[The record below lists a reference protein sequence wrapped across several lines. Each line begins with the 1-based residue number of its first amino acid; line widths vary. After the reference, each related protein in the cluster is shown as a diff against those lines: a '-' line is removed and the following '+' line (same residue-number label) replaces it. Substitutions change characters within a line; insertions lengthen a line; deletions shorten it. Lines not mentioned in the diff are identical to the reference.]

1 LHAQVDLPYHYLVEA
16 INKKACRGLLVRA
29 DGSARHESEVHGI
42 ASRAWQLT
50 NDSIRSAARLL
61 YSPQTIAV
69 ACLSMALEED
79 GKQFQEQQPDAVATA
94 IETTLLAS
102 IAAEFNVDAAQ
113 CADVRAMTLMTV
125 QRTLAR
131 PERGAAAGAGAAI
144 GAAGGAGAARTA
156 VSAYPPSAQ
165 AQQVNSSTLVA
176 SSAASNSSS
185 GSGTGASSAAASSSA
200 KRSIDQVRDTA
211 AATSTVHSRVGDQIN
226 SAEGGGKVARHADTA
241 AAPALPASSS
251 VSSSARESTSSVSS
265 APASSSKP
273 SSAAEP
279 ADADPFEI
287 DDDELVASASSTAS
301 LAPGTGD
308 HMISSA
314 SNGSGSGSAGGSLT
328 HSGAVNDS
336 WESNSLPPNVSHGM
350 SGMQSCERGDNDGDD
365 AHSALNLGA
374 VTPFLGGADA

>member
-1 LHAQVDLPYHYLVEA
+1 MHAQVDLPYHYLVEA

-42 ASRAWQLT
+42 ATRAWQLT

-69 ACLSMALEED
+69 ACLSMALDED
-79 GKQFQEQQPDAVATA
+79 GKQFQEQQPDVAATA

-131 PERGAAAGAGAAI
+131 PERGAGAGAAI

-165 AQQVNSSTLVA
+165 PQQANPSSLVA
-176 SSAASNSSS
+176 SSAASSSS
-185 GSGTGASSAAASSSA
+185 IGSDTSASSAATTASSSSA

-211 AATSTVHSRVGDQIN
+211 TVHSRVGDQIN
-226 SAEGGGKVARHADTA
+226 SAEGGGKVARHADAA
-241 AAPALPASSS
+241 AAPALPTSSS
-251 VSSSARESTSSVSS
+251 VSSSARESTSSVSA

-273 SSAAEP
+273 SSAAEA
-279 ADADPFEI
+279 ADADPFGI
-287 DDDELVASASSTAS
+287 DDDELAASASSTAS

-308 HMISSA
+308 HLISSA
-314 SNGSGSGSAGGSLT
+314 SNGSGSGSVGGSLT
-328 HSGAVNDS
+328 HSSALNDS
-336 WESNSLPPNVSHGM
+336 WESNSLPPNASHGM
-350 SGMQSCERGDNDGDD
+350 RGMQSCERGDNDNDGDD
-365 AHSALNLGA
+365 AHSALSLGA
-374 VTPFLGGADA
+374 ETPFLGGADA